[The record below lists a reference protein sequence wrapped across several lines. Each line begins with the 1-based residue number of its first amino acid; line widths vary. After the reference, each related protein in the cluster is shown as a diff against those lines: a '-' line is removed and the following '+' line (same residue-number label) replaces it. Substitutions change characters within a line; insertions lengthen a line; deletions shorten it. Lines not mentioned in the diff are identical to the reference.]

1 MTEHGCCS
9 VQSGLAAPEHRK
21 WRRLHGLQRPLHP
34 QQILGWLLLILF
46 AGSAFLLVIPSITPS
61 LWPPLFAVL
70 ISLFIVHVVSHLTA
84 LLLDPADVELRKLK
98 CTSTAVPEF
107 DRSKH
112 AHVIENGRCHL
123 CNIKTSGPR
132 TKHCSVC
139 NKCVGRF
146 DHHCKWLNHCIG
158 GRNYVPFLVCV
169 VSAVLAC
176 LVILVLC
183 VAVLILYHTDQ
194 TWLAIWYYSPFNGTE
209 YERQSVNMFALND
222 NVFLFITA
230 MVGTLA
236 AIAAGL
242 LMHLC
247 LFHAYIS
254 YLGITT
260 YEYIRNYRQISTG
273 GTGRLSSANLPSSN
287 TSTEPIFTV
296 HSDYNQREH
305 DKSGPD
311 YCSNINELAY
321 RRKSVTNFSDSN
333 SIRTPITPV
342 VQTNERFC
350 WKFLKR
356 TQRKSIDFQNNENK
370 FDVKTTN
377 HNTSD
382 VEKNGSYS
390 QISSLK
396 RNSSFQL
403 DTSKFYTNGQRQLVP
418 TNQQVIRKTCP
429 GCRYCQML
437 KADPTLKEQIDAY
450 KRKSAR
456 RKMKRRQSNGNWLS
470 KVCSGDEVDLQV
482 RRNQVRPS
490 RSMPS
495 SFSTGSVGSV
505 GSVSTGGTTVV
516 VKPRPERSSSL
527 TSLPSLPPPT
537 RRQIQ
542 SVSLKELSEVLSA
555 VQGPRVQKRIVPHR
569 RHLRRKSNPMSP
581 TLSPIH
587 ESGLSNPSTPHMA
600 PRPARQTAWVPLPD
614 SPLTKQQ
621 H

>member
-1 MTEHGCCS
+1 MSEHGCCS
-9 VQSGLAAPEHRK
+9 VQNGLAAPEHRK

-34 QQILGWLLLILF
+34 QQLLGWLLLILF
-46 AGSAFLLVIPSITPS
+46 AVSAFLLVIPSITPS

-70 ISLFIVHVVSHLTA
+70 ISLFIIHIIAHLTA
-84 LLLDPADVELRKLK
+84 LLLDPADIELRKLK
-98 CTSTAVPEF
+98 CSSLAVPEF
-107 DRSKH
+107 DRTKH

-158 GRNYVPFLVCV
+158 GRNYVAFLVCV

-194 TWLAIWYYSPFNGTE
+194 TWLAIWYYSPFDGTE
-209 YERQSVNMFALND
+209 YEPHSFNMFAMND

-260 YEYIRNYRQISTG
+260 YEYIRNYRQISTS
-273 GTGRLSSANLPSSN
+273 GTNRNLSANAPTTNQSS
-287 TSTEPIFTV
+287 EPIFTV
-296 HSDYNQREH
+296 HSEYNQRDEN
-305 DKSGPD
+305 KPGPD

-321 RRKSVTNFSDSN
+321 RRKSATSTSETNSL
-333 SIRTPITPV
+333 RTPLPPL
-342 VQTNERFC
+342 VQTTPSSSF
-350 WKFLKR
+350 
-356 TQRKSIDFQNNENK
+356 
-370 FDVKTTN
+370 
-377 HNTSD
+377 
-382 VEKNGSYS
+382 EKNGSYS

-396 RNSSFQL
+396 RNTSFQF
-403 DTSKFYTNGQRQLVP
+403 DTTKFYTNGQRQLLVSS
-418 TNQQVIRKTCP
+418 NQQVIRKTCP

-456 RKMKRRQSNGNWLS
+456 RKLKRRQSGGSWLS
-470 KVCSGDEVDLQV
+470 RVCSGSEVELQV
-482 RRNQVRPS
+482 RRNQIRPS
-490 RSMPS
+490 RSMPT
-495 SFSTGSVGSV
+495 SFSTGSVGSI
-505 GSVSTGGTTVV
+505 GAITNAGGTTVV

-555 VQGPRVQKRIVPHR
+555 VQGPRVQKRVATPHR

-600 PRPARQTAWVPLPD
+600 PRPPHHIRQTAWVPPPN